1 MKSCIFAIVMEYI
14 GILLILLAG
23 IGNPVQTAVNS
34 RLRFAL
40 GTPLISSTVSFTV
53 GLLVLM
59 VLTLVTCDSLLVP
72 VSVASRVPW
81 WAWGGGVVGAVMLTA
96 LIVVFPKLGGVL
108 TVLLP
113 MIGQIFLSILI
124 DTFGWFGSEPI
135 PLSFPRIVGLLLVT
149 AGLICYVM
157 GKRKQEDNGSD
168 TKGVGIV
175 WLVAGLFIGFCFAIQ
190 PVMNGVLA
198 TALTSSVHASFIS
211 FAISTVILYILLFVM
226 PSERKQMAGMFRL
239 QSPWWMWSGGILG
252 AFFVTMFAWF
262 TPLLG
267 IGICSVVSIFGQL
280 VSGAVIEG
288 RGLFG
293 NPARHINALQYLGI
307 GLVLPGVVCV
317 NL

>member
-1 MKSCIFAIVMEYI
+1 MEYI

-72 VSVASRVPW
+72 ASVTSQVPW

-124 DTFGWFGSEPI
+124 DTFGWFGYRS
-135 PLSFPRIVGLLLVT
+135 LVSSDCCLLQQDL
-149 AGLICYVM
+149 YVM
-157 GKRKQEDNGSD
+157 LWANASKRTMVPTQR
-168 TKGVGIV
+168 V
-175 WLVAGLFIGFCFAIQ
+175 WA
-190 PVMNGVLA
+190 
-198 TALTSSVHASFIS
+198 
-211 FAISTVILYILLFVM
+211 
-226 PSERKQMAGMFRL
+226 
-239 QSPWWMWSGGILG
+239 
-252 AFFVTMFAWF
+252 
-262 TPLLG
+262 
-267 IGICSVVSIFGQL
+267 
-280 VSGAVIEG
+280 
-288 RGLFG
+288 
-293 NPARHINALQYLGI
+293 
-307 GLVLPGVVCV
+307 
-317 NL
+317 

>member
-1 MKSCIFAIVMEYI
+1 MEYI

-72 VSVASRVPW
+72 ASVASQVPW

-124 DTFGWFGSEPI
+124 DTFGWFGSESI

-157 GKRKQEDNGSD
+157 VRRKQGDNGSD
-168 TKGVGIV
+168 TRGVGIV
-175 WLVAGLFIGFCFAIQ
+175 GLMVGCVVGLWLVIQ
-190 PVMNGVLA
+190 QVM
-198 TALTSSVHASFIS
+198 
-211 FAISTVILYILLFVM
+211 
-226 PSERKQMAGMFRL
+226 
-239 QSPWWMWSGGILG
+239 
-252 AFFVTMFAWF
+252 
-262 TPLLG
+262 
-267 IGICSVVSIFGQL
+267 
-280 VSGAVIEG
+280 
-288 RGLFG
+288 
-293 NPARHINALQYLGI
+293 
-307 GLVLPGVVCV
+307 
-317 NL
+317 

>member
-1 MKSCIFAIVMEYI
+1 MEYI
-14 GILLILLAG
+14 AILLILLAG

-53 GLLVLM
+53 GLLVLAL
-59 VLTLVTCDSLLVP
+59 LTLLTCGTLFVP
-72 VSVASRVPW
+72 ASVASQVPW
-81 WAWGGGVVGAVMLTA
+81 WAWGGGVIGAVMLTA

-124 DTFGWFGSEPI
+124 DTFGWFGTEPI
-135 PLSFPRIVGLLLVT
+135 PLSVPRVAGLLLVT
-149 AGLICYVM
+149 AGLVCYVV
-157 GKRKQEDNGSD
+157 GKGRQEDSGSGA
-168 TKGVGIV
+168 KGVGIV
-175 WLVAGLFIGFCFAIQ
+175 WLVAGVLIGFCFAIQ

-198 TALTSSVHASFIS
+198 TVLSSSVHASFIS
-211 FAISTVILYILLFVM
+211 FAISTVILYILLLAM
-226 PSERKQMAGMFRL
+226 PGERSHMARMFRP
-239 QSPWWMWSGGILG
+239 QSPWWMWTGGLLG
-252 AFFVTMFAWF
+252 AYFVTMFAWF

-267 IGICSVVSIFGQL
+267 IGVCSVVSIFGQL
-280 VSGAVIEG
+280 VSGAAIEG

-293 NPARHINALQYLGI
+293 NPARRINALQYIGI
-307 GLVLPGVVCV
+307 GLVLPGVVLV